1 MRYSKVMGNASKK
14 ESESDGNAPKTMI
27 WKTVQR
33 RAQRNSSVPATSSS
47 CHHHGQ
53 GTKPCPHYTTII
65 KSLFQ

>member
-1 MRYSKVMGNASKK
+1 MTSKLVFQYTIIYSVTYSNVMGKDCKK

-33 RAQRNSSVPATSSS
+33 RAQRNSSIPATSSS

-53 GTKPCPHYTTII
+53 
-65 KSLFQ
+65 